1 MTTRVQRTLSVSNA
15 TENLSKVRTFVTEA
29 MRDGGVGQE
38 DENRIILAV
47 DEAVSNI
54 IEHAYENTLDGEI
67 TVAVAARDGQ
77 FSVTIS
83 DQGKQF
89 DPGVIADPDLEEHIK
104 LGKKRGLGLFLMR
117 QVMDEVNFHYREGS
131 ENVLTLVKYLN

>member
-1 MTTRVQRTLSVSNA
+1 MTALNREITVTNETSNLARVRDFVSDLMC
-15 TENLSKVRTFVTEA
+15 EV
-29 MRDGGVGQE
+29 GVKKE

-54 IEHAYENTLDGEI
+54 IEHAYENTLEGEI
-67 TVAVAARDGQ
+67 KVKVVAGQGQ
-77 FSVTIS
+77 FTVTIS
-83 DQGKQF
+83 DTGKQF
-89 DPGVIADPDLEEHIK
+89 DPEIIADPDLEEHIK

>member
-1 MTTRVQRTLSVSNA
+1 MKGLKRDITVTNETSNLARVRDFVSDQ
-15 TENLSKVRTFVTEA
+15 
-29 MRDGGVGQE
+29 MREVGVKKE

-54 IEHAYENTLDGEI
+54 IEHAYENTLEGEI
-67 TVAVAARDGQ
+67 TVAVTAGDGQ

-89 DPGVIADPDLEEHIK
+89 DPGGVAEPDLEEHIK

>member
-1 MTTRVQRTLSVSNA
+1 MTTLKRALSVTNETSNLA
-15 TENLSKVRTFVTEA
+15 KVRDFVSEQ
-29 MRDGGVGQE
+29 MREVGVKKE

-54 IEHAYENTLDGEI
+54 IEHAYENTLEGEI
-67 TVAVAARDGQ
+67 KVEVTAGDGQ

-83 DQGKQF
+83 DQGKKF
-89 DPGVIADPDLEEHIK
+89 DPDVIADPDLEEHIK
-104 LGKKRGLGLFLMR
+104 MGKKRGLGLFLMR
-117 QVMDEVNFHYREGS
+117 QVMDEVNFHYREGA

>member
-1 MTTRVQRTLSVSNA
+1 MTDLKRQISVTNETSNLARVRDFVSDQ
-15 TENLSKVRTFVTEA
+15 
-29 MRDGGVGQE
+29 MREVGVKKE

-54 IEHAYENTLDGEI
+54 IEHAYENTLEGEI
-67 TVAVAARDGQ
+67 KVEVAADGKQ

-83 DQGKQF
+83 DTGKKF
-89 DPGVIADPDLEEHIK
+89 DPGIISDPDLEEHIK